1 MEIAAVARV
10 PISELADPANRV
22 TFRYPSGDA
31 GPAFR
36 VRSMLVWGFTAMIL
50 DRLLAIGGWER
61 PWNAGLIEDL
71 PPEVLQAAAG
81 APDRSA

>member
-10 PISELADPANRV
+10 PISELADPANRMML
-22 TFRYPSGDA
+22 RYPSGHA

-50 DRLLAIGGWER
+50 DRLLAIGGWEV
-61 PWNAGLIEDL
+61 PWAADLLEDMPAEML
-71 PPEVLQAAAG
+71 R
-81 APDRSA
+81 PDRAG